1 VPGLSSRAREPPR
14 GRNPDGPARREEAGR
29 QERTRE
35 RTGGVLD
42 PSSPS
47 GPLNRH
53 LRKVVQAQNRELSE
67 AAARERQMRVQ
78 IQHLPEPVVK
88 AYVDVIRRRGDLSM
102 SEALS
107 LVSEVFA
114 ADE

>member
-1 VPGLSSRAREPPR
+1 
-14 GRNPDGPARREEAGR
+14 
-29 QERTRE
+29 
-35 RTGGVLD
+35 
-42 PSSPS
+42 
-47 GPLNRH
+47 
-53 LRKVVQAQNRELSE
+53 
-67 AAARERQMRVQ
+67 MRVQ
-78 IQHLPEPVVK
+78 IQHLPEPAVK

>member
-1 VPGLSSRAREPPR
+1 MSAPEESSTI
-14 GRNPDGPARREEAGR
+14 
-29 QERTRE
+29 QSIRTAH
-35 RTGGVLD
+35 
-42 PSSPS
+42 P
-47 GPLNRH
+47 H
-53 LRKVVQAQNRELSE
+53 LRKVVHAQNRELSE
-67 AAARERQMRVQ
+67 AAARERQMREQ